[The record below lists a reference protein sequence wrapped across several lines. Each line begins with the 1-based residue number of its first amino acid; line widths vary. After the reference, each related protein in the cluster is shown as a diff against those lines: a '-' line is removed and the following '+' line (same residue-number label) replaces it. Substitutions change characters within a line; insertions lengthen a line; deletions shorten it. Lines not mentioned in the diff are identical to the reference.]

1 MTSTVGAVALAIV
14 SVLGLVMWILN
25 RRNHATPEQ
34 QIDDRRAEMD
44 SIHREITMA
53 RARGDDAHAES
64 LLRRLGSFHQLQNP
78 RPNSAVDSPGT
89 AGQRG
94 DRNAATGHNDLS
106 A

>member
-1 MTSTVGAVALAIV
+1 MTSTVGAVALALV

-44 SIHREITMA
+44 SIHREITSA
-53 RARGDDAHAES
+53 RARGDDALAES
-64 LLRRLGSFHQLQNP
+64 LLRRLGELQNP
-78 RPNSAVDSPGT
+78 RPNPAVGSPGT
-89 AGQRG
+89 AGERG
-94 DRNAATGHNDLS
+94 DSNVATGHRDLS